1 MFDSI
6 TRTACVPT
14 ITDAYWGR
22 ELWKNFLTSQL
33 AIISNQTN
41 KPKQKQNYSYL
52 FMMNFIQQS
61 LRSWIQQLKFN
72 RKMCHGSGNY
82 KWLQTP
88 LPPNKKMFGVTD
100 TSEHDNCI
108 SYFFFFC
115 LKYYIHR
122 CKFQESDLS
131 FVAFMN
137 LVKTKRNI
145 EYKIA
150 VSKGKLR
157 KHFKKWTLD
166 LDASWRKSFDF
177 FLYFSYLFMF
187 ILYLT

>member
-1 MFDSI
+1 
-6 TRTACVPT
+6 
-14 ITDAYWGR
+14 
-22 ELWKNFLTSQL
+22 
-33 AIISNQTN
+33 
-41 KPKQKQNYSYL
+41 
-52 FMMNFIQQS
+52 
-61 LRSWIQQLKFN
+61 
-72 RKMCHGSGNY
+72 
-82 KWLQTP
+82 
-88 LPPNKKMFGVTD
+88 MFGVTD

-108 SYFFFFC
+108 SYLFLC

-150 VSKGKLR
+150 VSKGKPR

-166 LDASWRKSFDF
+166 LDAS
-177 FLYFSYLFMF
+177 
-187 ILYLT
+187 

>member
-1 MFDSI
+1 MLMLKINGLIAWMSWTNWIGMIFTEPTSIVPLKLSCVLFISNFSIGLFAQTNSLHKIGRFDSPNCSFCKKFPE
-6 TRTACVPT
+6 TLLHLFCQCEKVSP
-14 ITDAYWGR
+14 
-22 ELWKNFLTSQL
+22 LWDDLCFLINS
-33 AIISNQTN
+33 ISEESFTF
-41 KPKQKQNYSYL
+41 SV
-52 FMMNFIQQS
+52 FE
-61 LRSWIQQLKFN
+61 
-72 RKMCHGSGNY
+72 
-82 KWLQTP
+82 
-88 LPPNKKMFGVTD
+88 KMFGVTD

-108 SYFFFFC
+108 SYLFLC

-166 LDASWRKSFDF
+166 LDAS
-177 FLYFSYLFMF
+177 
-187 ILYLT
+187 

>member
-1 MFDSI
+1 M
-6 TRTACVPT
+6 
-14 ITDAYWGR
+14 
-22 ELWKNFLTSQL
+22 
-33 AIISNQTN
+33 
-41 KPKQKQNYSYL
+41 
-52 FMMNFIQQS
+52 
-61 LRSWIQQLKFN
+61 
-72 RKMCHGSGNY
+72 
-82 KWLQTP
+82 
-88 LPPNKKMFGVTD
+88 D

-108 SYFFFFC
+108 SYIF
-115 LKYYIHR
+115 LHR

-166 LDASWRKSFDF
+166 LDASWMKSFDF
-177 FLYFSYLFMF
+177 ILFFFFNLCLFF
-187 ILYLT
+187 IWHI

>member
-1 MFDSI
+1 MQVKTETLLHLFCQCEKVSPLWDDLFFLINSI
-6 TRTACVPT
+6 SEESFTFSVFA
-14 ITDAYWGR
+14 
-22 ELWKNFLTSQL
+22 
-33 AIISNQTN
+33 
-41 KPKQKQNYSYL
+41 
-52 FMMNFIQQS
+52 
-61 LRSWIQQLKFN
+61 
-72 RKMCHGSGNY
+72 
-82 KWLQTP
+82 
-88 LPPNKKMFGVTD
+88 KMFGVTD

-108 SYFFFFC
+108 SYLFLC

-166 LDASWRKSFDF
+166 LDASWMKSFDF
-177 FLYFSYLFMF
+177 FL
-187 ILYLT
+187 